1 MKTLKQ
7 LKAELEAV
15 EMTMPITFQ
24 QQKEKNA
31 AMMVLSREIE
41 KLEDPK
47 SYEENKAHWEGYE
60 FRPI

>member
-1 MKTLKQ
+1 
-7 LKAELEAV
+7 
-15 EMTMPITFQ
+15 MTMPITFQ

>member
-1 MKTLKQ
+1 MKTLKE

-15 EMTMPITFQ
+15 EMTMPMTFQ
-24 QQKEKNA
+24 QQREKNA

-41 KLEDPK
+41 AIEDPA
-47 SYEENKAHWEGYE
+47 SYEQNKAHWEGYE